1 MKRKSYVSRLS
12 ISLVISCLVLSSA
25 PLGIDAAH
33 AAKKRNE
40 SRWFLQN
47 VCLARANQELG
58 NSDWT
63 KYNQEA
69 KESRR
74 RLRNAGVPESHL
86 REMEVSTTNIIKA
99 SFDGGN
105 GSTQLCIQWYN
116 T

>member
-1 MKRKSYVSRLS
+1 MKFTLKTIGVCAGLAAFA
-12 ISLVISCLVLSSA
+12 VAFGLSSTTQA
-25 PLGIDAAH
+25 QTGTAGF
-33 AAKKRNE
+33 NE